1 VQLDPEAT
9 VRLALPSMA
18 APVPDAPL
26 PDPALP
32 ATAGMRDGGGRDPG
46 SSVKAVARGGGANL
60 IGAAVTTVANL
71 LLSVVV
77 TRSMSQAN
85 AGIFFSI
92 TSLVLLLAT
101 VGRAA
106 TRADPADRGQQ

>member
-1 VQLDPEAT
+1 MQLDPEAT

-18 APVPDAPL
+18 PPVPEAPL

-32 ATAGMRDGGGRDPG
+32 ATVPDPEQGGPPRDSR
-46 SSVKAVARGGGANL
+46 SSVQAVARGGGANL

-92 TSLVLLLAT
+92 T
-101 VGRAA
+101 
-106 TRADPADRGQQ
+106 